1 MADKVKSSQTLKLV
15 AAFEDGDDR
24 TLSIPTTRNDI
35 TKTNI
40 NNSTFVN
47 AAKAVLIGD
56 KTGADFKKWKS
67 AQTVAQTVVYLD
79 LTTD

>member
-1 MADKVKSSQTLKLV
+1 MADKVKSTQTLKLV

-35 TKTNI
+35 TKSDI
-40 NNSTFVN
+40 NNTDFVN
-47 AAKAVLIGD
+47 AAKSVLIGD
-56 KTGADFKKWKS
+56 KAGAAFKKWAS

-79 LTTD
+79 LTTN